1 MGFIPYPV
9 SLEEEIGAGGGGVS
23 QRGPSQTESRGQGT
37 AKGESKAQGHGDFT
51 VSGTNAL
58 EKKDELGLTGR
69 KSGQAYTQEQRQ
81 RILDTVEKLKSQR
94 VSTTGALMGLK
105 IPRST
110 YYFWKSFNANK
121 TRPTSSNALLE
132 SETKSVISMKEKQ
145 PHLSHRQISGL
156 LRHKDVWVSSSS

>member
-1 MGFIPYPV
+1 
-9 SLEEEIGAGGGGVS
+9 
-23 QRGPSQTESRGQGT
+23 
-37 AKGESKAQGHGDFT
+37 
-51 VSGTNAL
+51 
-58 EKKDELGLTGR
+58 
-69 KSGQAYTQEQRQ
+69 
-81 RILDTVEKLKSQR
+81 VEKLKSQR